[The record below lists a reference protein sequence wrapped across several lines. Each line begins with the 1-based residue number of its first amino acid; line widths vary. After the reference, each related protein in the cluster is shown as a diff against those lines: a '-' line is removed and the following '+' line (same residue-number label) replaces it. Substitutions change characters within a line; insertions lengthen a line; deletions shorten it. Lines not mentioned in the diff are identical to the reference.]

1 MYVDPMNTEGFGER
15 VRDDLEREPWRERFG
30 ELDIWKLQGLVYLA
44 RIVKE
49 TRSILFSIWSI
60 YQTGFC
66 SSTIIE
72 YLPDWFI

>member
-1 MYVDPMNTEGFGER
+1 MIWRFGE
-15 VRDDLEREPWRERFG
+15 RDDLEREPWRERFG

-66 SSTIIE
+66 SSAIIE

>member
-1 MYVDPMNTEGFGER
+1 MT
-15 VRDDLEREPWRERFG
+15 WRERFG

-66 SSTIIE
+66 SSAIIE
-72 YLPDWFI
+72 YLPDWFIYSDRDLEVLQKWLERD